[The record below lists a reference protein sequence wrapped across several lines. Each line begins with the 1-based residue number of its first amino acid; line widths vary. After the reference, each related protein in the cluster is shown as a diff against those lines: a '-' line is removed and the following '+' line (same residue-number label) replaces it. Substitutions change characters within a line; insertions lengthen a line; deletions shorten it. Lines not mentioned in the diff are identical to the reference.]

1 MRRRLTIFGVALAL
15 VLAPAALAATPT
27 QRGYGGSAGEV
38 QQQVE
43 REQGGTL
50 PFTGLDLGLMAGGG
64 VLLIVLGTGLWR
76 VTRHRA

>member
-1 MRRRLTIFGVALAL
+1 MTVFGVALAL
-15 VLAPAALAATPT
+15 VLVPGALAATPT

-38 QQQVE
+38 QQQVD
-43 REQGGTL
+43 RGGTL